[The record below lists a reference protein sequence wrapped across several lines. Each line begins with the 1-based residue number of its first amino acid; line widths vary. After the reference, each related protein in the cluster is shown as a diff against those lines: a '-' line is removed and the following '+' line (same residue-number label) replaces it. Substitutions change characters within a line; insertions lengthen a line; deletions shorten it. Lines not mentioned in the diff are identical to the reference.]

1 MVNSNEKVK
10 KICSFYVSDW
20 HLITMLIPYLKEKL
34 EESRITTVLEKSLK
48 ENIDILMEKLVI
60 NSKDKKNIS
69 SIGWEEKTSQEQEK
83 IEKMLDDCA
92 TKETIVII
100 VGSKE
105 YIKKMNDII
114 EKYSRNISEGK
125 CITIIN
131 CFEATQFNTTIK
143 EILQEHKYILNT
155 SGEKNISDVFEMYV
169 S

>member
-1 MVNSNEKVK
+1 MVNSNEKLK

-34 EESRITTVLEKSLK
+34 EKTRITTILEKSLK

-60 NSKDKKNIS
+60 NSNDKKKIS
-69 SIGWEEKTSQEQEK
+69 SIGWEEKTIHEQEK
-83 IEKMLDDCA
+83 IENMLDKCTD
-92 TKETIVII
+92 KENLVII

-105 YIKKMNDII
+105 YIKTMNDII
-114 EKYSRNISEGK
+114 EKYSKNTFDGK
-125 CITIIN
+125 FITIIN

>member
-1 MVNSNEKVK
+1 MVNSNEKLK

-34 EESRITTVLEKSLK
+34 EKTRITTILEKSLK
-48 ENIDILMEKLVI
+48 ENIDIFMEKLVI
-60 NSKDKKNIS
+60 NSNDKKKIS
-69 SIGWEEKTSQEQEK
+69 SIGWEEKTIHEQEK
-83 IEKMLDDCA
+83 IENMLDKCTD
-92 TKETIVII
+92 KENLVII

-105 YIKKMNDII
+105 YIKTMNDII
-114 EKYSRNISEGK
+114 EKYSKNTFDGK
-125 CITIIN
+125 FITIIN